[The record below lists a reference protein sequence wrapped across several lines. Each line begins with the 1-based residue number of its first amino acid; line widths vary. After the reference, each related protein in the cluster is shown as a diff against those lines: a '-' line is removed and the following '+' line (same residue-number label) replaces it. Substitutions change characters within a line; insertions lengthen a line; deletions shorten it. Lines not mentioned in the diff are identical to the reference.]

1 MKKTT
6 KAKKTTRTTKTTAH
20 KKQKTLDS
28 LSLADGKAEVEKVRE
43 LEQLLGVDQMN
54 IFKTN
59 NLEVFKEELSEMTLT
74 DLQTLAAEAGVFPG
88 GNKMALKNR
97 LEKEFVSQTKGRR
110 AAAGS
115 QQPIIDPSDPKFEE
129 VKKLMSEGL

>member
-6 KAKKTTRTTKTTAH
+6 KAKKTTRTTKTTAR

-59 NLEVFKEELSEMTLT
+59 NLEVFKEELSEDKRYYEFSSIFGWKKRLR
-74 DLQTLAAEAGVFPG
+74 ANFKN
-88 GNKMALKNR
+88 NKMSSKKN
-97 LEKEFVSQTKGRR
+97 
-110 AAAGS
+110 
-115 QQPIIDPSDPKFEE
+115 
-129 VKKLMSEGL
+129 KKNI